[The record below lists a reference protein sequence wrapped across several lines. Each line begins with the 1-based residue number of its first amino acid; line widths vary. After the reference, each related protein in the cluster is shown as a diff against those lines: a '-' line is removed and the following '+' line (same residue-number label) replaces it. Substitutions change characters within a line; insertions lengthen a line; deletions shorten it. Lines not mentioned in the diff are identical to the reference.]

1 MESTFT
7 PIERLR
13 AMKALMAF
21 MESSRFA
28 EFRQETISGCVDH
41 LFETAPRAL
50 IRELFDEPSMNQFM
64 MANLATEFEIDGE
77 ESLVH
82 VFLKSPEVNEL
93 SPGSQNF
100 LELLAGSYLRVV
112 EVAEVEE
119 GKSVVVDNLLM
130 EESLTVHD
138 ASAANSLESGHLL
151 AIRVT
156 SDGPDRLQADSI
168 LPLPGTAEDIEDL
181 LDMLEEQVDE
191 SIPEEEH
198 VAWITSVL
206 PHALPSYVVAA
217 AMASD

>member
-28 EFRQETISGCVDH
+28 EFRQETVSGCVDH
-41 LFETAPRAL
+41 LFETAPRDL

-93 SPGSQNF
+93 SPGSHNF
-100 LELLAGSYLRVV
+100 LKLLADSYLRVV
-112 EVAEVEE
+112 EVTEVEE
-119 GKSVVVDNLLM
+119 GKSCPVTIVKLILHIINKVAVIAVAL
-130 EESLTVHD
+130 VKK
-138 ASAANSLESGHLL
+138 LL
-151 AIRVT
+151 ADLENMKLSCEVPNPIAPPSDFCTKIKMIKTIANMIFRV
-156 SDGPDRLQADSI
+156 RKIFSI
-168 LPLPGTAEDIEDL
+168 
-181 LDMLEEQVDE
+181 MLTY
-191 SIPEEEH
+191 SKF
-198 VAWITSVL
+198 S
-206 PHALPSYVVAA
+206 
-217 AMASD
+217 